1 MNTSDSLLLHVLAI
15 AGGKIPK
22 LDVAGSIPVSRSK
35 FNFELIVAGQLD
47 CAIRQLSFVGS
58 YRAPLP

>member
-1 MNTSDSLLLHVLAI
+1 
-15 AGGKIPK
+15 
-22 LDVAGSIPVSRSK
+22 
-35 FNFELIVAGQLD
+35 LIVAGQLD